1 MANMSDND
9 QQRIYLFSQKVFD
22 CPNLDKMLSSFQIL
36 CNIYSFN
43 VEEEKMTN
51 KIKKMIIRI
60 KDFRR
65 HKLIRKQDV
74 ITELKVDADDLIS
87 EMLKDIDPKNI
98 FAVDAFNLG

>member
-1 MANMSDND
+1 
-9 QQRIYLFSQKVFD
+9 
-22 CPNLDKMLSSFQIL
+22 MLSSFQIL

-43 VEEEKMTN
+43 VEEEIMTK
-51 KIKKMIIRI
+51 KIKKMIVRI